1 MDGESGLR
9 RGVESRL
16 EFIEFRLF
24 WEGHVNRSDIVETFG
39 VSINQAS
46 ADLNRYLGLAETNM
60 AYDKSART
68 YVRSS
73 SFKPIFHK
81 PDAERYLTQI
91 RSIAD
96 GIITPDDAWIGSVP
110 GFARAPT
117 PARGV
122 SAPILRA
129 VVTAIKRKEALE
141 VLYQSMSSPDPS
153 WRWIAPH
160 ALVFDGFRWH
170 ARAHCV
176 RSGEFKDFVLSRIG
190 ETRASKV
197 SEGTDS
203 RDRDWLSDIDL
214 VIAPHPELSVGQ
226 RKAIELDYAMEGGRA
241 TIPVKRALLYYALKR
256 LGLDTDPSA
265 RRPQDQQIVLLNAD
279 AINSAMGAETSAQT
293 HGAQDA

>member
-9 RGVESRL
+9 RGIESRL

-46 ADLNRYLGLAETNM
+46 ADLNRYLGLAEANM
-60 AYDKSART
+60 VYDKSART
-68 YVRSS
+68 YVRSAF
-73 SFKPIFHK
+73 FKPIFHK

-96 GIITPDDAWIGSVP
+96 SVITPDEAWIGSIP
-110 GFARAPT
+110 GFACAPT

-122 SAPILRA
+122 SPAILRA

-141 VLYQSMSSPDPS
+141 VCYQSMSSPEPA

-170 ARAHCV
+170 ARAHCD
-176 RSGEFKDFVLSRIG
+176 RSGAFKDFVLSRIA
-190 ETRASKV
+190 ETRASK
-197 SEGTDS
+197 SWDILAPRDQDWQDS
-203 RDRDWLSDIDL
+203 VDL
-214 VIAPHPELSVGQ
+214 IIAPHPELSAGQ
-226 RKAIELDYAMEGGRA
+226 RKAIELDYGMENGKA
-241 TIPVKRALLYYALKR
+241 TISVRRALLYYALKR

-265 RRPQDQQIVLLNAD
+265 RRPQDQQIILLNAD
-279 AINSAMGAETSAQT
+279 EISSAMRVGTYAQAS
-293 HGAQDA
+293 GDRDA

>member
-9 RGVESRL
+9 RGVENRL

-60 AYDKSART
+60 VYDKSART

-96 GIITPDDAWIGSVP
+96 GVITPDDAWIGSVP
-110 GFARAPT
+110 GFACAPT

-129 VVTAIKRKEALE
+129 IVTAIKRKELIE
-141 VLYQSMSSPDPS
+141 VLYQSMSSPEPS

-170 ARAHCV
+170 ARAHCD
-176 RSGEFKDFVLSRIG
+176 RSGAFKDFVLSRIA
-190 ETRASKV
+190 ETRSSKS
-197 SEGTDS
+197 SEALAS
-203 RDRDWLSDIDL
+203 RDQDWQDDVDL
-214 VIAPHPELSVGQ
+214 IIAPHPQLSAGQ
-226 RKAIELDYAMEGGRA
+226 RKAIELDYGMEGGKA
-241 TIPVKRALLYYALKR
+241 AIPVKRALLYYALKR

-265 RRPQDQQIVLLNAD
+265 RRPQDQQIILLNR
-279 AINSAMGAETSAQT
+279 AEIT
-293 HGAQDA
+293 GGML